1 MLMLNYNIR
10 RKKNIPFTSNI
21 LLNEGGFLVKKKIL
35 FVFMLCLLIFS
46 TVALAAEQGY
56 EFNLKYDGEIIKN
69 EAKFGSVT
77 LSGTDATP
85 YTNVR
90 IKVELVSGP
99 ATPKLIAYDSNG
111 TEFDIAEIGYW
122 GPQAG
127 FTVGGTFTNE
137 TPITATYP
145 QVGTYVTKLSLVD
158 VNNNEA
164 VLASKE
170 FTITVK
176 EKETIENNVVV
187 NNTVIENNTD
197 IENNVVENI
206 PQAGISFWTYIIVIA
221 AVIIALWA
229 IIYFVKNKK
238 N

>member
-1 MLMLNYNIR
+1 MKR
-10 RKKNIPFTSNI
+10 
-21 LLNEGGFLVKKKIL
+21 KIL

-69 EAKFGSVT
+69 EAKSGSVT

-90 IKVELVSGP
+90 IKVDLVSGP

-111 TEFDIAEIGYW
+111 TEFDIAQIGYW
-122 GPQAG
+122 GPPAG
-127 FTVGGTFTNE
+127 FAVGGTFTNE

-145 QVGTYVTKLSLVD
+145 EAGTYVTKLSLVD

-164 VLASKE
+164 VITSKE

-176 EKETIENNVVV
+176 ETIDNNVTT
-187 NNTVIENNTD
+187 NNTVIENNTNT
-197 IENNVVENI
+197 ENNVVENI

-221 AVIIALWA
+221 AVIVALWA

-238 N
+238 D

>member
-1 MLMLNYNIR
+1 MKR
-10 RKKNIPFTSNI
+10 
-21 LLNEGGFLVKKKIL
+21 KIL

-46 TVALAAEQGY
+46 TVALAADQGY

-69 EAKFGSVT
+69 EAKSGSVT

-90 IKVELVSGP
+90 IKVDLVSGP

-111 TEFDIAEIGYW
+111 TEFDIAQIGYW
-122 GPQAG
+122 GPPAG

-145 QVGTYVTKLSLVD
+145 EAGTYVTKLSLVD

-164 VLASKE
+164 VITSKE

-176 EKETIENNVVV
+176 ETIDNNVII
-187 NNTVIENNTD
+187 NNTVIENNTNT
-197 IENNVVENI
+197 ENNVVENI

-221 AVIIALWA
+221 AVIVALWA

-238 N
+238 D

>member
-1 MLMLNYNIR
+1 MKR
-10 RKKNIPFTSNI
+10 
-21 LLNEGGFLVKKKIL
+21 KIL

-69 EAKFGSVT
+69 EAKSGSVT

-90 IKVELVSGP
+90 IKVDLVSGP

-111 TEFDIAEIGYW
+111 TEFDIAQIGYW
-122 GPQAG
+122 GPPAG
-127 FTVGGTFTNE
+127 FAVGGTFTNE

-145 QVGTYVTKLSLVD
+145 EAGTYVTKLSLVD

-164 VLASKE
+164 VITSKE

-176 EKETIENNVVV
+176 ETIDNNVII
-187 NNTVIENNTD
+187 NNTVIENNTNT
-197 IENNVVENI
+197 ENNVVENI

-221 AVIIALWA
+221 AVIVALWA

-238 N
+238 D

>member
-1 MLMLNYNIR
+1 MKR
-10 RKKNIPFTSNI
+10 
-21 LLNEGGFLVKKKIL
+21 KIL

-46 TVALAAEQGY
+46 TVALAADQGY

-69 EAKFGSVT
+69 EAKSGSVT

-90 IKVELVSGP
+90 IKVDLVSGP

-111 TEFDIAEIGYW
+111 TEFDIAQIGYW
-122 GPQAG
+122 GPPAG
-127 FTVGGTFTNE
+127 FAVGGTFTNE

-145 QVGTYVTKLSLVD
+145 EAGTYVTKLSLVD

-164 VLASKE
+164 VITSKE

-176 EKETIENNVVV
+176 ETIDNNVII
-187 NNTVIENNTD
+187 NNTVIENNTNT
-197 IENNVVENI
+197 ENNVVENI

-221 AVIIALWA
+221 AVIVALWA

-238 N
+238 D

>member
-1 MLMLNYNIR
+1 MKR
-10 RKKNIPFTSNI
+10 
-21 LLNEGGFLVKKKIL
+21 KIL
-35 FVFMLCLLIFS
+35 FVFILCLVVFS
-46 TVALAAEQGY
+46 TVILAADQGY

-69 EAKFGSVT
+69 EAKSGSVT

-90 IKVELVSGP
+90 IKVDLVSGP
-99 ATPKLIAYDSNG
+99 ATPKLIAHDSNG

-122 GPQAG
+122 GPPAG
-127 FTVGGTFTNE
+127 FAVGGTFTNE
-137 TPITATYP
+137 TPIEATYP
-145 QVGTYVTKLSLVD
+145 QAGTYVTKLSLVD
-158 VNNNEA
+158 INSNEA
-164 VLASKE
+164 VITSKE

-176 EKETIENNVVV
+176 EKDTVENSVVV

-206 PQAGISFWTYIIVIA
+206 PQAGISFWTYIIVIV

-238 N
+238 D